1 MYPLQELTCKSK
13 DVRRDWNDTHT
24 AAFDAVKQALTTA
37 PVLGYP
43 DQSRPFSLAVDASAF
58 AGGAVLQQTD
68 TNGAERPVAYWSMT
82 FNREQ
87 RNYTVTE
94 KECLA
99 LVEAVRH
106 FRPYLYGRPFE
117 LLTDHAALTWL
128 FRIKDPASRLARWAL
143 TLQEY
148 DIVLKYKPG
157 KAHCNADAMSRKD
170 GDTAC
175 EWNPSRTLSSSDLPG
190 DLSLLY
196 IQDLQGEAYDAPMS
210 TSIMTVDASS
220 NKLTDVDV
228 DYDDPVRVHQNI
240 MTLQLKDPL
249 FSVVGMALD
258 WAARSEPPQDVVTL
272 KDFMSSYSE
281 FKGELTVEQ
290 EAAVKA
296 LGIYIPANNYTYFR
310 RRDGMLGRLVDP
322 SDVSSFRILL
332 PPSLQPL

>member
-1 MYPLQELTCKSK
+1 MVKFEAQGISPVVPHPSTNPTWAGLTLEIRHRIYTSK
-13 DVRRDWNDTHT
+13 PSQPHI
-24 AAFDAVKQALTTA
+24 TA

-68 TNGAERPVAYWSMT
+68 ANGTERPVAYWSMT

-99 LVEAVRH
+99 LLEAVRH

-175 EWNPSRTLSSSDLPG
+175 EWNPSRTLSSSDLPS

-196 IQDLQGEAYDAPMS
+196 IQDLQGEAYDAPMP
-210 TSIMTVDASS
+210 TSIMTVNDGPSNLLASPIKRS
-220 NKLTDVDV
+220 GDV

-240 MTLQLKDPL
+240 MSLQLKDPL

-258 WAARSEPPQDVVTL
+258 
-272 KDFMSSYSE
+272 
-281 FKGELTVEQ
+281 
-290 EAAVKA
+290 
-296 LGIYIPANNYTYFR
+296 
-310 RRDGMLGRLVDP
+310 
-322 SDVSSFRILL
+322 
-332 PPSLQPL
+332 